1 LNFVEERDAGAAVQ
15 LRAPQR
21 SLASFVL
28 MLWALSNDDE
38 ELARAHTKRAS
49 IIYEKKLFRR
59 LFREAAEAQGE
70 RFELALLKLFYLH
83 V

>member
-1 LNFVEERDAGAAVQ
+1 MVQ
-15 LRAPQR
+15 LLAPQH

-38 ELARAHTKRAS
+38 GLARAHAKLAS
-49 IIYEKKLFRR
+49 IICKRKLSCR

-70 RFELALLKLFYLH
+70 RFELALLKLFYYH
-83 V
+83 F